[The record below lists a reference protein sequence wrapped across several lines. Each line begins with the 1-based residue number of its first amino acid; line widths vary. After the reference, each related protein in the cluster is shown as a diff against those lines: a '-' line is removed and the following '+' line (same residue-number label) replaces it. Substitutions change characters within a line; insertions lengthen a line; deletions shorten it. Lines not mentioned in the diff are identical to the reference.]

1 MKARRGGQGASPRS
15 PRYRI
20 FHKTLGLE
28 QGARELIVAA
38 HSVGFARPRKR
49 QHRVA
54 PRKPSNSL
62 ALVHP
67 LHAYTRLPPR
77 VCARSASLC
86 VRVFTRVQ
94 LPPFLERGGLY
105 RCIYT
110 YISGCMLAA
119 YTERRIGDNGAW
131 SQCARN
137 GRCTGCFVG
146 CCCVIF
152 QAANWPERWWNN
164 IWKDGVVFFF
174 WIGEK
179 KPYLAYLRN
188 C

>member
-1 MKARRGGQGASPRS
+1 MKARRGGQGASRPRS

-67 LHAYTRLPPR
+67 LHAYTRLTPARMRALRIP
-77 VCARSASLC
+77 VC
-86 VRVFTRVQ
+86 T
-94 LPPFLERGGLY
+94 
-105 RCIYT
+105 CIYT
-110 YISGCMLAA
+110 RATPPLPRARRLVPLHLYVYI
-119 YTERRIGDNGAW
+119 RVHV
-131 SQCARN
+131 
-137 GRCTGCFVG
+137 GRVHRAPHG
-146 CCCVIF
+146 
-152 QAANWPERWWNN
+152 
-164 IWKDGVVFFF
+164 
-174 WIGEK
+174 
-179 KPYLAYLRN
+179 
-188 C
+188 

>member
-1 MKARRGGQGASPRS
+1 MKARRGGQGASRPRS

-94 LPPFLERGGLY
+94 LPPSSSEAACTAAFIR
-105 RCIYT
+105 IYPGACWPRT
-110 YISGCMLAA
+110 PSAA
-119 YTERRIGDNGAW
+119 
-131 SQCARN
+131 
-137 GRCTGCFVG
+137 
-146 CCCVIF
+146 
-152 QAANWPERWWNN
+152 
-164 IWKDGVVFFF
+164 
-174 WIGEK
+174 
-179 KPYLAYLRN
+179 
-188 C
+188 